1 MKSPS
6 LARRVAL
13 VLAAMMLLL
22 VSGSLAWA
30 TVNDYQSK
38 GFVPKGVTVVGK
50 DLGGMSEPEA
60 RTAIE
65 SAVSAPLLRPL
76 AVVAANQ
83 TFEFDP
89 KGVVAVDVDGMLA
102 AAYAPRRNAPIVAR
116 VQHDVAGTPLP
127 AEIKAMYT
135 VDQAAI
141 SNWLTGVQSQ
151 VDTKPV
157 DAQRLIK
164 KYKLIVKPA
173 VYGLKTDIPGAQ
185 AAIVQAL
192 TSEDALSESAS
203 RTVTIPVTT
212 TPPKVVESSFKK
224 TLVVSLSQR
233 KVRLYNGPKLQKT
246 YSIAIGM
253 PAYPTPTGDWKI
265 VNKRYMPTWTNP
277 GSGWAASMPAYI
289 APGYSNPLGTRAL
302 DLSASG
308 IRFHGSSNDGSIGT
322 AASHGCMRM
331 HMWDVEELYPL
342 VPVGTPVYIRP

>member
-1 MKSPS
+1 M
-6 LARRVAL
+6 
-13 VLAAMMLLL
+13 

-30 TVNDYQSK
+30 TVNDYQSR
-38 GFVPKGVTVVGK
+38 GFVPKGVTVVGE
-50 DLGGMSEPEA
+50 DLSGMTEAEA

-65 SAVSAPLLRPL
+65 NAVASPLLRPL
-76 AVVAANQ
+76 TVVAANQ
-83 TFEFDP
+83 TFTFDP
-89 KGVVAVDVDGMLA
+89 KGIVAVDVDGMLA
-102 AAYAPRRNAPIVAR
+102 AAYATRRSAPFVAR
-116 VQHDVAGTPLP
+116 IQHDVAGTPLP
-127 AEIKAMYT
+127 AEIDAKYT

-141 SNWLTGVQSQ
+141 SNWLAGIQSQ
-151 VDTKPV
+151 VDTKPA
-157 DAQRLIK
+157 DAERLVR

-173 VYGLKTDIPGAQ
+173 VYGLKTDVPGAQ
-185 AAIVQAL
+185 TAIVQAL
-192 TSEDALSESAS
+192 TAESALSEKAS
-203 RTVTIPVTT
+203 RTVAIPVTSIK
-212 TPPKVVESSFKK
+212 PKIVESSFKK

-233 KVRLYNGPKLQKT
+233 KVRLYKGAKLEKT
-246 YSIAIGM
+246 YSIAIGQ

-331 HMWDVEELYPL
+331 HMWDVEALYPL